1 MVFTSFQFLV
11 FLAVVFAGYWLVRNK
26 TTQNVLLLVASYV
39 FYGYVHPWF
48 CLLIAFSTIVDY
60 ACGLGL
66 VRFVR
71 LRRVILCL
79 SLAANLGMLGVF
91 KYFDFFAANIAEV
104 LSAVGWTMG
113 PATLG
118 VVLPVGIS
126 FYTFQTLSYTI
137 DVYRGEMQPRR
148 NFIDFA
154 LFVSFFPQ
162 LVAGPIERAKRFLP
176 QIESPRRWDWDRFG
190 SAFPLLVMGFFKK
203 LVVADNV
210 SILSDKVFLLEHPSW
225 TLLVAG
231 SVAFAVQILADF
243 SAYTDLARGTAR
255 LLGFE
260 LVENFDHPYLAISPS
275 DFWRR
280 WHISFS
286 TWIRDYVYIP
296 LGGAR
301 AGSWKATAA
310 VLLATMGLSGL
321 WHGAAWHF
329 VVWGLFHGLLLL
341 AYRSLGLGGRWKPT
355 GRPQTAV
362 AWLVMTWLTL
372 AGWLLF
378 RAPSLGWLASACTGA
393 DLGISGDQLLV
404 ALFVIGFVVV
414 HALPWGIAHWIEH
427 QHRDRLWTAAM
438 CRCAALGLIVILG
451 RETPSD
457 FIYFQF

>member
-1 MVFTSFQFLV
+1 MVFTGFDFLCFLV
-11 FLAVVFAGYWLVRNK
+11 AVFFVYWLLRNK
-26 TTQNVLLLVASYV
+26 TAQNLLLLVASYV

-48 CLLIAFSTIVDY
+48 CLLIAFSTVVDY
-60 ACGLGL
+60 ACGLAM
-66 VRFVR
+66 VRYANQ
-71 LRRVILCL
+71 RRGILCL

-91 KYFDFFAANIAEV
+91 KYFDFFAANVAEV
-104 LSAVGWTMG
+104 FSLLGWNMG

-148 NFIDFA
+148 NFLDFA

-162 LVAGPIERAKRFLP
+162 LVAGPIERARRFLL

-210 SILSDKVFLLEHPSW
+210 SVLSDKIFMLEHP
-225 TLLVAG
+225 TLLLLFAG
-231 SVAFAVQILADF
+231 SVTFAVQILADF
-243 SAYTDLARGTAR
+243 SAYTDIARGTAR

-260 LVENFDHPYLAISPS
+260 LVENFNHPYLAISPS

-286 TWIRDYVYIP
+286 TWIRDYIYIP
-296 LGGAR
+296 LGGSRVRSWA
-301 AGSWKATAA
+301 AGA
-310 VLLATMGLSGL
+310 VVMLVTMGLSGL

-329 VVWGLFHGLLLL
+329 VVWGVYHGLLLL
-341 AYRSLGLGGRWKPT
+341 GYRSLGLGGRW
-355 GRPQTAV
+355 RPQGRAQTAA
-362 AWLVMTWLTL
+362 AWMVMSWLTL
-372 AGWLLF
+372 VGWLLF
-378 RAPSLGWLASACTGA
+378 RAPSLGWLAGA
-393 DLGISGDQLLV
+393 VADPELGISGERLLV
-404 ALFVIGFVVV
+404 AAFTVGFVLV
-414 HALPWGIAHWIEH
+414 HVGPWAVAHWL
-427 QHRDRLWTAAM
+427 QQQRPGALWSHAM
-438 CRCAALGLIVILG
+438 CRCAMLGLIVILG